1 MEDPDATPEPPV
13 GFTNVNHETWKPPP
27 PLDNAWEHLVMNVD
41 TIEKD
46 DKGELWAF
54 LVWNE
59 KNEDDRFN
67 RSKAKLATCNK
78 ACPQRMLRFY
88 EQHVY
93 VFLSV
98 FTHTSAPLS
107 PPHNTEEYPTHTDID
122 FVRSGSSPVTRAI
135 IPRRTGIQL
144 PSHRFLTTSCAIRN
158 SRQRKRTP
166 PPPPCGFL
174 RSWEGKTGIGDPRSA
189 GQKQK
194 YLVFGGGPVD
204 PASSNMAFNVVWQGL
219 SKAFSFRKG
228 KICLLI

>member
-27 PLDNAWEHLVMNVD
+27 PLDNAWENLVMNVD

-93 VFLSV
+93 VFAFL
-98 FTHTSAPLS
+98 LC
-107 PPHNTEEYPTHTDID
+107 PH
-122 FVRSGSSPVTRAI
+122 VRSFVAS
-135 IPRRTGIQL
+135 
-144 PSHRFLTTSCAIRN
+144 
-158 SRQRKRTP
+158 P
-166 PPPPCGFL
+166 PPPTMQSIITRLTLILF
-174 RSWEGKTGIGDPRSA
+174 
-189 GQKQK
+189 
-194 YLVFGGGPVD
+194 V
-204 PASSNMAFNVVWQGL
+204 QGL
-219 SKAFSFRKG
+219 HR
-228 KICLLI
+228 